1 MMETHLYLRDLAV
14 VLCAAAVT
22 TVVSRRLRLPAVFGY
37 VLAGMIVGPYV
48 PIPLAVDRDMVVE
61 FSELGVVLLMYAL
74 GLEFRLGQV
83 MRVAAT
89 SGLAALAESSVM
101 FALGFTAGSLFG
113 WTTLE
118 SLVAGAMVAISSTT
132 IVTRTFAEQ
141 RVTGVVRDTVF
152 GILIVEDVI
161 AILLITL
168 LTTLVS
174 GAGLSGRELAV
185 AGLRLVT
192 FLVVLIAVGRVTVPR
207 FVRAVHRLGSPE
219 TTVVASIGISFA
231 AALLALSFGYSV
243 ALGAFI
249 AGSLVAESGLGKE
262 IEQLIVPVRDLFV
275 AIFFVSVGMAID
287 PRVVRDWWGP
297 ILAFAVLVMVG
308 KMVAVSVGAF
318 LTGRNLRDSVKSG
331 MSMAQIGEFSFI
343 IAGVGATNEA
353 TRPFLYPMA
362 VTVSALTTLMTP
374 WLVRASGPVAARVDR
389 GLPPALQ
396 TYVALYGSWFA
407 RLTSGQGGREH
418 GLRRAVWLIVADV
431 AALAVLIMAAAA
443 EMGRLAVLVE
453 GWTGWGPPAGS
464 WMVVALALVGSL
476 PFVAGTVRMTRTV
489 ARTLARRAMPLPAA
503 GKLDRAFAPRA
514 AFVAT
519 LHLAM
524 LATCALPLVALILPL
539 APGAITGGALATL
552 GVVMILVVW
561 RSARALYDHSL
572 AGAEVIVMA
581 LTQHDRTRGSE
592 QELARTMGHV
602 ATLLPGLGDPV
613 SLRLHPGDPGVG
625 RTLEDLDLRGGAGA
639 EILAILRS
647 DGTAMQSVRPT
658 GPTRLEIGDVL
669 AIAGSRESLLAARE
683 LLVSPR
689 EESVAAGRDDPNAG
703 GSAPPHPARTPS

>member
-1 MMETHLYLRDLAV
+1 MTETHVYLRDLAV

-22 TVVSRRLRLPAVFGY
+22 TVVSRRFRLPTVFGY
-37 VLAGMIVGPYV
+37 VLAGLIVGPYV
-48 PIPLAVDRDMVVE
+48 PIPLAVDRTMVVE

-83 MRVAAT
+83 IRVAAT

-132 IVTRTFAEQ
+132 IVARTFAEQ

-161 AILLITL
+161 AIFLITL

-174 GAGLSGRELAV
+174 GAGLNGRELAI

-207 FVRAVHRLGSPE
+207 IVRAVHKLGSPE

-231 AALLALSFGYSV
+231 AALLALNFGYSV

-249 AGSLVAESGLGKE
+249 AGSLVAESGFGRE
-262 IEQLIVPVRDLFV
+262 IEQLIVPVRDIFV

-297 ILAFAVLVMVG
+297 ILAFTVLVMVG
-308 KMVAVSVGAF
+308 KMGAVSLGAF
-318 LTGRNLRDSVKSG
+318 LTGRTLRDSVKSG

-407 RLTSGQGGREH
+407 RLTAGRGGRER
-418 GLRRAVWLIVADV
+418 GLRRAVWLIVVDV
-431 AALAVLIMAAAA
+431 AVLAGLIMAAAA

-453 GWTGWGPPAGS
+453 AWTGWGPPAGR

-476 PFVAGTVRMTRTV
+476 PFGAGIVRMTRTV
-489 ARTLARRAMPLPAA
+489 ARTLARRALPLPAV
-503 GKLDRAFAPRA
+503 GTLDRAFAPRA
-514 AFVAT
+514 AFTVT
-519 LHLAM
+519 LHLAL
-524 LATCALPLVALILPL
+524 LATSALPLVALLLPL
-539 APGAITGGALATL
+539 APGMITGSALTALGAI
-552 GVVMILVVW
+552 MILVVW
-561 RSARALYDHSL
+561 RSARALYEHSV

-581 LTQHDRTRGSE
+581 LTQHDRSSGSE
-592 QELARTMGHV
+592 QDLARTMGHV
-602 ATLLPGLGDPV
+602 ATLLPGLGDPA
-613 SLRLHPGDPGVG
+613 SLRLRPGDPGVG
-625 RTLEDLDLRGGAGA
+625 RTLAELDLRGGTGA
-639 EILAILRS
+639 EIFAIVRS
-647 DGTAMQSVRPT
+647 DGTSMQSVKPI
-658 GPTRLEIGDVL
+658 GPTRLAVGDVL
-669 AIAGSRESLLAARE
+669 AIAGSMDALLAARE
-683 LLVSPR
+683 LLVLPR
-689 EESVAAGRDDPNAG
+689 DESRPPGDDAPVAG
-703 GSAPPHPARTPS
+703 GVVSPSQRRTTH